1 MGASF
6 HTFVCEVA
14 FSLASEAVLLSRPP
28 APDGREFVKTLQF
41 QDSTFATAD
50 RSPGYSPKDR
60 AKAHDQDA
68 PCILL
73 AGESPELLYLR
84 ARILGAAGMLT
95 SVSSPQQAI
104 TALAASF
111 HDAVVICHSVSPE
124 WARAIVDAAYQR
136 QRRTKTLL
144 ITRVPCTLPDEL
156 LDCHLDAVY
165 CWHEGPAILLEKL
178 RILLNLADHS
188 A

>member
-1 MGASF
+1 MPS
-6 HTFVCEVA
+6 
-14 FSLASEAVLLSRPP
+14 
-28 APDGREFVKTLQF
+28 APDGREYVKTLQF
-41 QDSTFATAD
+41 QDSTLATAD
-50 RSPGYSPKDR
+50 RGPGYSPKDR
-60 AKAHDQDA
+60 PKAHDQDA

-73 AGESPELLYLR
+73 AGESPELLDLR

-95 SVSSPQQAI
+95 SVSPPQQAI

-111 HDAVVICHSVSPE
+111 HDAVVICHSVSAV
-124 WARAIVDAAYQR
+124 WARAIVDAAYER

-144 ITRVPCTLPDEL
+144 ITRVPYTMPDEL

-178 RILLNLADHS
+178 RILLNLADHH

>member
-1 MGASF
+1 VEG
-6 HTFVCEVA
+6 
-14 FSLASEAVLLSRPP
+14 
-28 APDGREFVKTLQF
+28 DYVKTLHL
-41 QDSTFATAD
+41 QDTALPPEQGFKFLSEG
-50 RSPGYSPKDR
+50 RSKTLGP
-60 AKAHDQDA
+60 DA

-73 AGESPELLYLR
+73 AGESPELLCLR
-84 ARILGAAGMLT
+84 ARILGSAGMLT
-95 SVSSPQQAI
+95 SVCPPQQAI

-124 WARAIVDAAYQR
+124 CARAIVEAAYER

-144 ITRVPCTLPDEL
+144 ITRVPYTMPDEL
-156 LDCHLDAVY
+156 LDCHLDAIY

-178 RILLNLADHS
+178 RLLLELTDHH